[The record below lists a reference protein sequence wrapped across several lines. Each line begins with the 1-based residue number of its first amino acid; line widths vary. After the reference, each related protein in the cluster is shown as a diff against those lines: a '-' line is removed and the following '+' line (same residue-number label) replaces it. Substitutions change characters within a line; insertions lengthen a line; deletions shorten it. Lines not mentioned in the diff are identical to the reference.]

1 MKDLYYCNRSEENDY
16 QEKFSICPS
25 KEYVNNLLI
34 RCGKELG
41 IDFDPE
47 EEAKEKTAK
56 LSKREKHQIEVARKI
71 RNEVNEI
78 KKNSKLFHS

>member
-1 MKDLYYCNRSEENDY
+1 MKDFYYCICSKENDDK
-16 QEKFSICPS
+16 EKFCICPS

-47 EEAKEKTAK
+47 EEAKEKAAK
-56 LSKREKHQIEVARKI
+56 LSEREKNQIEIAEKI

-78 KKNSKLFHS
+78 KKNSKLFHP

>member
-1 MKDLYYCNRSEENDY
+1 MKDFYYCKRSKENDD

-25 KEYVNNLLI
+25 KEYANNLLI

-41 IDFDPE
+41 INFDPE
-47 EEAKEKTAK
+47 EETKEKAAK
-56 LSKREKHQIEVARKI
+56 LSEREKHQIEVARKI

-78 KKNSKLFHS
+78 KKNCKLFHP